1 MDATKAS
8 DMRTLQ
14 LHRLHQ
20 AAAEGNVP
28 EANITHATRCPH
40 THVFRAQA
48 CSQQAGRGGSNSL
61 PGSALTETSRPQW
74 SRATKPK
81 LRGGDKE
88 ANGVAVKRGSPQARA
103 LGGVQRGHPRAWRAC
118 SGSACLSPVLRRVQL
133 TQVLNPFRFQHLI
146 YAFSEFLTES
156 SKSCPLALLRVIVSL
171 TAHVNQ
177 WEMRHSRTED
187 FPLCHQRSAM
197 EGGRLNK
204 PSRVL

>member
-20 AAAEGNVP
+20 ATAEGNVP

-103 LGGVQRGHPRAWRAC
+103 LGGVQRGHPRAWRA
-118 SGSACLSPVLRRVQL
+118 
-133 TQVLNPFRFQHLI
+133 
-146 YAFSEFLTES
+146 
-156 SKSCPLALLRVIVSL
+156 LLRISL
-171 TAHVNQ
+171 PQSCASTCSVN
-177 WEMRHSRTED
+177 SSVKSLPFSTLD
-187 FPLCHQRSAM
+187 LCFFRISHRELKKLPTGFTKSH
-197 EGGRLNK
+197 RITHC
-204 PSRVL
+204 PR